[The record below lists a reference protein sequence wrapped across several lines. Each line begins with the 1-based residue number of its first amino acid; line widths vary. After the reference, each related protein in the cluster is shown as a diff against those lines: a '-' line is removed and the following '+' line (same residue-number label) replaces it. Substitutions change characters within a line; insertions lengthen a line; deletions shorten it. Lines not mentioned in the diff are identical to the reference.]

1 MDRYALVLG
10 LPHTNH
16 LGLAEHLLLMQAG
29 HFHWTS
35 LARAIGT
42 PLSFL
47 RTPTGQAVYATF
59 YFIEERFPDEALPN
73 AFQLDDCLNFAVFL
87 RAFKGIAVESRIAFN
102 REARLRD
109 WLATA
114 PETLSDEVARANP
127 YLRLATI
134 FITPEAGNS
143 RLKVAGPAGADF
155 SGLALLPNAEN
166 PYQLTRLARQ
176 TGELGLVSEEWTPI
190 DPPEGFEARYAIDID
205 RDTNGAGLVYFANY
219 VAIMDRAER
228 EAMHASSRTF
238 SDGEIAGRVVRERRV
253 AYFGNVSTRDGI
265 RTRVHLFSCGQDASR
280 IALRYE
286 MRREEDGEPI
296 CMSEAVKVLGRAP
309 DGGVPA
315 DAA

>member
-1 MDRYALVLG
+1 MDQYALVLG

-16 LGLAEHLLLMQAG
+16 LGLAEPLLLMQAG

-42 PLSFL
+42 PLSSL

-73 AFQLDDCLNFAVFL
+73 AFQLDDCLNFAVFS
-87 RAFKGIAVESRIAFN
+87 RAFKGIAVESQIVFN
-102 REARLRD
+102 RDARLGD

-114 PETLSDEVARANP
+114 PATLSDEVAQAHP

-143 RLKVAGPAGADF
+143 RLKVANPAGVDF
-155 SGLALLPNAEN
+155 SGMALLPNDEN

-176 TGELGLVSEEWTPI
+176 TGALGLVGDGWNAI

-219 VAIMDRAER
+219 VTIMDRAER
-228 EAMHASSRTF
+228 EAMHASSRKF
-238 SDGEIAGRVVRERRV
+238 SDLEIAGRVVQERRL
-253 AYFGNVSTRDGI
+253 AYFGNVSTRDCI
-265 RTRVHLFSCGQDASR
+265 RTRVHLFPYRQDASR

-286 MRREEDGEPI
+286 MRREEDGDLI

-309 DGGVPA
+309 DGRVPA